1 MIDGGKPMKKYL
13 FAFILI
19 LAACSAQ
26 PIQATVTR
34 FATMTA
40 TLPPP
45 TATILPTPTLNPQ
58 FLAIQ
63 TQVAASENYTVMGNG
78 NVEGKLPDGTI
89 GVIPGIKL
97 NPDGTS
103 YTITVNGA
111 PVVIEAD
118 KVSITDDGIS
128 IEGYSH
134 GSANGEFDEIVKSD
148 AQLWAE
154 QSGGGYD
161 EVNGVA
167 WDKSTGL
174 VMWAKDAKG
183 EWINYPDGNVSLPP
197 GPGYENEPPLMVT
210 YYHSFNEAMEAIT
223 DKLGWEELRETYRA
237 AQDAENN
244 RIADVYWIPLA
255 SSLNYTPSFY
265 ERLNLHDSIDPNL
278 EAEAFVSEIMTPQG
292 LLGLR
297 IRYQSASIDHY
308 KQDAFIF
315 DANPAA
321 TFAELRRIDACVVA
335 NALKSNLRESCASE
349 IIEIYAPKIK

>member
-1 MIDGGKPMKKYL
+1 MKKHL
-13 FAFILI
+13 LALI
-19 LAACSAQ
+19 FVLTACSTRA
-26 PIQATVTR
+26 IQATVTP
-34 FATMTA
+34 TVTA

-45 TATILPTPTLNPQ
+45 TATILPTPTLNLQ

-103 YTITVNGA
+103 YTIIGIARA

-134 GSANGEFDEIVKSD
+134 DSANGEFDEIVKSD

-197 GPGYENEPPLMVT
+197 GYENEPPLMVT

-237 AQDAENN
+237 TQDAENN
-244 RIADVYWIPLA
+244 RIADVYWIPLT

-297 IRYQSASIDHY
+297 IRYQSASTNHY

-349 IIEIYAPKIK
+349 IIEIYAPQIK